1 MIDLAEVAEGI
12 QLHGGRHNN
21 PQIWENG
28 SEKNAEAIFL
38 LLLLTNSELAVPS
51 TITVALYV
59 TSTSDSIVKVKS
71 LFSVSY

>member
-1 MIDLAEVAEGI
+1 MIDPAEEADGI

-38 LLLLTNSELAVPS
+38 LLLLTNSEFAVQS
-51 TITVALYV
+51 TISVALYV
-59 TSTSDSIVKVKS
+59 TSTSDSIVKVKFF
-71 LFSVSY
+71 FSVSY

>member
-1 MIDLAEVAEGI
+1 MIDPAEEQKVSSCTEGDTTTRDLGEMV
-12 QLHGGRHNN
+12 QGRCRSNL
-21 PQIWENG
+21 PAPFI
-28 SEKNAEAIFL
+28 
-38 LLLLTNSELAVPS
+38 TNSEFDVSS